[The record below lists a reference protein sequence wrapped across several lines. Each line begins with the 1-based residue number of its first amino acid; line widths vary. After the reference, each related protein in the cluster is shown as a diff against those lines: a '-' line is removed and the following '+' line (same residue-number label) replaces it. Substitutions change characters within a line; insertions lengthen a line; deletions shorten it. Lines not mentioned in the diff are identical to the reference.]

1 MNIKKAIQRITKA
14 ANNLNKLKL
23 KSITYVRL
31 MALIAVLPFIL
42 SIYAWLAVWITGD
55 SSDWAFKMQ
64 KQLLDIIDHFYAPA
78 VIAGIL
84 TFAPKLVDRNQD
96 GVPDDF
102 DFEERKGDK
111 TNEGIYQS
119 GPRPERGPG
128 PWSGKPEQWR
138 QGK

>member
-64 KQLLDIIDHFYAPA
+64 MQLLDIIDHFYAPA

-84 TFAPKLVDRNQD
+84 AFAPKLVDRNQD
-96 GVPDDF
+96 GIPD

-111 TNEGIYQS
+111 TNEGIHQPGS
-119 GPRPERGPG
+119 RPERQ
-128 PWSGKPEQWR
+128 S
-138 QGK
+138 